1 MRPCEKV
8 TFEEHVEEA
17 EEGLRGSR
25 EGPGG
30 QVGAAPTGNPGCSL
44 LAGKLWGQL
53 LSEHTG
59 FAEKG
64 IGGGRRQAASRVL
77 VGGGECA
84 ARWRGWA
91 GVGGGGRAGW
101 MEGGGQ
107 RRVDG
112 GGRAGWMQ
120 GVGRGGWRGRAE
132 AGSSSQGP
140 MNAWRWRVYMC
151 AHVCVRVCRTVN
163 VQG

>member
-64 IGGGRRQAASRVL
+64 IGGGRL
-77 VGGGECA
+77 GF
-84 ARWRGWA
+84 
-91 GVGGGGRAGW
+91 
-101 MEGGGQ
+101 
-107 RRVDG
+107 
-112 GGRAGWMQ
+112 Q
-120 GVGRGGWRGRAE
+120 GVTKTQTGNGLHPEWAPGG
-132 AGSSSQGP
+132 SQGS
-140 MNAWRWRVYMC
+140 
-151 AHVCVRVCRTVN
+151 
-163 VQG
+163 

>member
-8 TFEEHVEEA
+8 TFEELVEEA

-44 LAGKLWGQL
+44 LAGKPWGQL

-59 FAEKG
+59 FAEKE
-64 IGGGRRQAASRVL
+64 IGGGRQQAASRVL

-84 ARWRGWA
+84 ARA
-91 GVGGGGRAGW
+91 GQGCGRLLLLLLNHFS
-101 MEGGGQ
+101 
-107 RRVDG
+107 
-112 GGRAGWMQ
+112 RA
-120 GVGRGGWRGRAE
+120 RL
-132 AGSSSQGP
+132 
-140 MNAWRWRVYMC
+140 C
-151 AHVCVRVCRTVN
+151 ATP
-163 VQG
+163 